1 MAKIWV
7 DAGTFLE
14 KTIDI
19 EDMFELNLRKVRK
32 ANENKKIKLKL
43 NESKFKKIRKNQLMI
58 QKANL

>member
-32 ANENKKIKLKL
+32 ANESKKIKLKL
-43 NESKFKKIRKNQLMI
+43 NESKFKKIRKKIN
-58 QKANL
+58 

>member
-43 NESKFKKIRKNQLMI
+43 NESKFKKIRK
-58 QKANL
+58 KSTD

>member
-14 KTIDI
+14 KTMDL

-32 ANENKKIKLKL
+32 ANESKKIKLKL
-43 NESKFKKIRKNQLMI
+43 NESKFKKIRKKQLMI
-58 QKANL
+58 QKVNL